1 MQRAFVIDYKYLW
14 HEENLGKT
22 FTQETKLHWK
32 ENYRKDNIKDVSYF
46 NTGFVK
52 EVFRTILVVSIS
64 DQQCL
69 SNNINWSTIF

>member
-1 MQRAFVIDYKYLW
+1 MKKTWGRPSPR
-14 HEENLGKT
+14 NLK
-22 FTQETKLHWK
+22 HWK

-46 NTGFVK
+46 NTGFVE

-69 SNNINWSTIF
+69 SNNINLSTILKLEH